1 MISLIIL
8 DSLYDRCWRWDGL
21 SVTPRYI
28 NEKQL
33 LSHLIIWVLEW
44 PRTCQSEAF
53 TEFCSNFPVLCLF
66 GQLGRLCFCMCTF
79 SLKGVKRV
87 KVMTVHSLSTR
98 LWGLNSKYFNIREH
112 WCLQISFW
120 VSLAGYISTAKNKTV
135 QRTETMAMSSLNGSR
150 DGLSE
155 SRKMKVTLL
164 SPASTRLA
172 QILPDKHQTETT
184 SYKKFLQQQNKYWHA
199 KK

>member
-1 MISLIIL
+1 MNDLRFSLWLNGFGDVMGFLSGLMTSNHFHIS
-8 DSLYDRCWRWDGL
+8 SFG
-21 SVTPRYI
+21 V
-28 NEKQL
+28 
-33 LSHLIIWVLEW
+33 WVLER
-44 PRTCQSEAF
+44 PKTPQSEAF
-53 TEFCSNFPVLCLF
+53 TEFCSNVPVLHLF
-66 GQLGRLCFCMCTF
+66 RKWGRLFVSMCTF
-79 SLKGVKRV
+79 SLEGVKCV
-87 KVMTVHSLSTR
+87 KVRAVHSLSTR
-98 LWGLNSKYFNIREH
+98 LWGLNSKYLNIREH

-120 VSLAGYISTAKNKTV
+120 VSLAGYISTAKNETV
-135 QRTETMAMSSLNGSR
+135 WRTETNAMRSFDVSR

-164 SPASTRLA
+164 SPASTRLS